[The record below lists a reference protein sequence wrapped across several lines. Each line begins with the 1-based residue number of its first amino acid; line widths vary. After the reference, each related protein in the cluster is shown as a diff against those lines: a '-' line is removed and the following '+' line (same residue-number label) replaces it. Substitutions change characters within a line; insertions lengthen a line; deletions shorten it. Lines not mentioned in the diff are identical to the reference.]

1 MRTLCLHNYLYVL
14 YKYFTFNTDT
24 IYPEMAVEEVKEEN
38 NLEELG

>member
-1 MRTLCLHNYLYVL
+1 LLRYL

-24 IYPEMAVEEVKEEN
+24 IYPEMAMEEVKEED